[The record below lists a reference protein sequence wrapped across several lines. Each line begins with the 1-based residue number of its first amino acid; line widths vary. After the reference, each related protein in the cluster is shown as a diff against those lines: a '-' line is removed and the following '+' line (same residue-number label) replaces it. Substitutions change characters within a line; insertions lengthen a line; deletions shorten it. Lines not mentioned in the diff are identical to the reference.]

1 MSCVIRVVYDKCHV
15 WHVLC
20 VKSVML
26 DTCCVWQLS
35 CVTWIVRDNCHV
47 WYSLCARTVMCDMC
61 PFYMCSVFSSW
72 VKCDMCHVPNYHVWC
87 MWETLCS
94 LSPQAYEMYVSGYQF
109 LVLNNLFMN
118 HWGLQ
123 VQSLKL
129 TSTNS
134 FSTPKIISCFL
145 SLFVRCRIV
154 TIIHSQLNE

>member
-1 MSCVIRVVYDKCHV
+1 
-15 WHVLC
+15 
-20 VKSVML
+20 
-26 DTCCVWQLS
+26 
-35 CVTWIVRDNCHV
+35 
-47 WYSLCARTVMCDMC
+47 MCDMG

-72 VKCDMCHVPNYHVWC
+72 VKCDM
-87 MWETLCS
+87 CS

-154 TIIHSQLNE
+154 TIIHSQLNEYLVMGAELV